1 MLGETLL
8 IGGRQAALLP
18 EDEQLVLQQRVFDRG
33 HLVRR
38 ERAELDAAAA
48 GHGRAKAV
56 RTLDRCELH
65 CCVARL
71 SGDVDSPRCGVK
83 HLFG

>member
-1 MLGETLL
+1 
-8 IGGRQAALLP
+8 
-18 EDEQLVLQQRVFDRG
+18 
-33 HLVRR
+33 VRR